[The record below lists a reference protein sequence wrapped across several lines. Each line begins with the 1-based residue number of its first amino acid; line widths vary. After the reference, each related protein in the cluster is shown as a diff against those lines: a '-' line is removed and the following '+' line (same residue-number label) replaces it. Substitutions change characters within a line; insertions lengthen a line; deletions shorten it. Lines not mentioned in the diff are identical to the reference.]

1 MARTDPGSGA
11 EPHSG
16 WQRGLFAGGRAHFR
30 ICDSE
35 LKFMEMSRNAGP
47 SKALGQLTTAGAHA
61 GLQGKGR
68 QMSTKSVLIHG
79 ASLMA
84 FAMASPAWAQNA
96 EAAEGEIVVT
106 A

>member
-1 MARTDPGSGA
+1 
-11 EPHSG
+11 
-16 WQRGLFAGGRAHFR
+16 
-30 ICDSE
+30 
-35 LKFMEMSRNAGP
+35 
-47 SKALGQLTTAGAHA
+47 
-61 GLQGKGR
+61 
-68 QMSTKSVLIHG
+68 LIHG